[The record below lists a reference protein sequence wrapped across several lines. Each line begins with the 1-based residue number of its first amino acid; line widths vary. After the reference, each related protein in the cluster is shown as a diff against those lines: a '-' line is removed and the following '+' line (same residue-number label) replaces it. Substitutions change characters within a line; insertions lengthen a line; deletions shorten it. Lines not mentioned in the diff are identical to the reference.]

1 VPTVAE
7 LGYPA
12 FNASQWYGLCAPAAT
27 PRPVVERLN
36 KALNAVLANA
46 EVKSRLTDAAADV
59 EPMSP
64 EQFAEFIRNEIAKWT
79 RLVKAANLKLD

>member
-1 VPTVAE
+1 M
-7 LGYPA
+7 
-12 FNASQWYGLCAPAAT
+12 
-27 PRPVVERLN
+27 
-36 KALNAVLANA
+36 LANV
-46 EVKSRLTDAAADV
+46 EVKAKLTDAAADV